1 MTLAR
6 AVPEAPARLA
16 HKAKR
21 AASRAA
27 RSSFGLKTGQL
38 FERKVALHA
47 LCMNMTC
54 IPNLLKFMADR
65 FEV

>member
-6 AVPEAPARLA
+6 AVPEASRVML

-27 RSSFGLKTGQL
+27 RSSFGLGKTGQL

-54 IPNLLKFMADR
+54 IPN
-65 FEV
+65 

>member
-6 AVPEAPARLA
+6 ADPEAPRCDA

-27 RSSFGLKTGQL
+27 RSSFGLVKTGQL
-38 FERKVALHA
+38 FERKLALHA

-54 IPNLLKFMADR
+54 IPKWLKFM
-65 FEV
+65 